1 MTKNSSFFTSG
12 MKLAD
17 LIHLEYKLLL
27 LLPRFGLNLGFGD
40 QTAEECCARVGVS
53 SQLFIMICN
62 IYAFENYSPR
72 KEEIDQTEID
82 QLLAYL
88 RHSHS
93 YYLDD
98 RIQRIQ
104 DQLKIMSA
112 NSDLAHQKIL
122 NRFFEEYKNEVIN
135 HFEYE
140 EKTVFPYIQSI
151 GVGKKATGYEIEIF
165 EQNHSNIDDKLS
177 DLKNIFIKYWPADS
191 SQKER
196 TAILFNIFS
205 LEEDL
210 RKHTFIEDK
219 VLIPLVQKLEQNYGK

>member
-1 MTKNSSFFTSG
+1 
-12 MKLAD
+12 
-17 LIHLEYKLLL
+17 
-27 LLPRFGLNLGFGD
+27 
-40 QTAEECCARVGVS
+40 
-53 SQLFIMICN
+53 MICN